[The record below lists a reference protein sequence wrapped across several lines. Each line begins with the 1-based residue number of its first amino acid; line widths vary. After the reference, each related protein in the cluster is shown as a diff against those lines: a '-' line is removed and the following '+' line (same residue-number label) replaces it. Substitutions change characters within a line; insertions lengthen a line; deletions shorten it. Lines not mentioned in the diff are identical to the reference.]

1 MPGTG
6 AVPTA
11 SARLRPARGRDVA
24 GDAPGRSGLD
34 GVVARAADVD
44 PDVDPDLDPDVDPR
58 LRDDL
63 AGPDP
68 LPAEDAVDDRL
79 DGMEGSSTDQAIIR

>member
-1 MPGTG
+1 
-6 AVPTA
+6 
-11 SARLRPARGRDVA
+11 
-24 GDAPGRSGLD
+24 
-34 GVVARAADVD
+34 VARVADEDPDLDPDVD
-44 PDVDPDLDPDVDPR
+44 PDLDPDLDPDVDPR
-58 LRDDL
+58 LRDDDL

>member
-1 MPGTG
+1 MP
-6 AVPTA
+6 AA
-11 SARLRPARGRDVA
+11 SARLRPVRGRDVA

-44 PDVDPDLDPDVDPR
+44 PDLDPDLDPDVDPDVDPR
-58 LRDDL
+58 LRDDDL

>member
-1 MPGTG
+1 
-6 AVPTA
+6 V
-11 SARLRPARGRDVA
+11 RGRDVA

-34 GVVARAADVD
+34 GVAARAADLAG
-44 PDVDPDLDPDVDPR
+44 DLDPDVDPR

>member
-1 MPGTG
+1 M
-6 AVPTA
+6 PTA
-11 SARLRPARGRDVA
+11 SARLRPVRGRDVG

-34 GVVARAADVD
+34 GVAARAADLD
-44 PDVDPDLDPDVDPR
+44 PDVDPDVDPR

>member
-1 MPGTG
+1 
-6 AVPTA
+6 VPTA
-11 SARLRPARGRDVA
+11 SARLRPVRGRDVG

-44 PDVDPDLDPDVDPR
+44 PDLDPDLDPDVDPR
-58 LRDDL
+58 LRDDDL

>member
-1 MPGTG
+1 M
-6 AVPTA
+6 PTA
-11 SARLRPARGRDVA
+11 SARLRPVRGRDVA

-34 GVVARAADVD
+34 GVAARAADLD
-44 PDVDPDLDPDVDPR
+44 PGVDPDLDPDVDPR

>member
-1 MPGTG
+1 
-6 AVPTA
+6 VPTA
-11 SARLRPARGRDVA
+11 SARLRPVRGRDVG

-44 PDVDPDLDPDVDPR
+44 PDLDPDLDPDVDPDLDPR